1 MKRTVR
7 RSTAGFTLIEVLIS
21 LAILG
26 FVLAGAMT
34 LFSKTT
40 NQNTSQEM
48 LVTVS
53 RDLRAAKLL
62 LVDEIRSAACN
73 PQNKIPVGFL
83 DDADDKKNTD
93 ANSIHFTR
101 DIDNN
106 DSDELYEPDGKV
118 DGTNEDIA
126 YFRKDSAGAILNP
139 GDSTPGTLVRVTR
152 GGGIP
157 QPVAD
162 NITDLQFRY
171 YDSSNTMIDPA
182 TMNSDVVLGRIRTV
196 EVLLTGQVESTVTV
210 NPDNLNQTL
219 NFRIRVRN
227 R

>member
-1 MKRTVR
+1 MKRTIS
-7 RSTAGFTLIEVLIS
+7 RSTAGFTLIEVLVS

-40 NQNTSQEM
+40 NHNTSQEM

-73 PQNKIPVGFL
+73 PHNKTFVGFL
-83 DDADDKKNTD
+83 DDGDDRMDTD
-93 ANSIHFTR
+93 ANSIRFTR
-101 DIDNN
+101 DIDNK
-106 DSDELYEPDGKV
+106 DSDELYEPDGAV
-118 DGTNEDIA
+118 DASNEDIA
-126 YFRKDSAGAILNP
+126 YYRKDSAGAILNP
-139 GDSTPGTLVRVTR
+139 GNNTPGTLVRVTQ
-152 GGGIP
+152 GGVP

-162 NITDLQFRY
+162 NITDLQFQY
-171 YDSSNTMIDPA
+171 YDSSNTLIDPA
-182 TMNSDVVLGRIRTV
+182 TMSSDVVLGRIRTV
-196 EVLLTGQVESTVTV
+196 EVLLTGQVENTVTV
-210 NPDNLNQTL
+210 KPDNRSQTL